1 MKKSLYLLVSLLLA
15 MSIASCGKNEAGDT
29 RPVTDETVQLE
40 DSELTEST
48 DREIADETAR
58 ADDGEATDQSD
69 SMESEDEDEE
79 VGSMKLYINDT
90 EIPVTWEDNATV
102 NELTEATASED
113 ITVSMSMYG
122 GWEQVGS
129 LGKSYT
135 RNDKQ
140 ITATNGDIVLYSGN
154 QIVVFYGSNS
164 WSYTRLGRMN
174 LTEDEI
180 TELLSNGDVTL
191 TIKK

>member
-1 MKKSLYLLVSLLLA
+1 

-29 RPVTDETVQLE
+29 RPVTDETIQLE
-40 DSELTEST
+40 NIEVTEST
-48 DREIADETAR
+48 DREVAHETAR

-102 NELTEATASED
+102 NELTETAASED

-122 GWEQVGS
+122 DWEQVGS

-140 ITATNGDIVLYSGN
+140 VTATNGDIVLYSGN

-164 WSYTRLGRMN
+164 WSYTKLGRMN

-180 TELLSNGDVTL
+180 TDLLSNGDVTL